1 VRDLK
6 LNAGARWPER
16 RGVWVKYTGSYPP
29 CFLSL
34 CVVCKAVR
42 PREHTVETCVMIKPC
57 GTLYAS
63 RKPSC
68 EYLIL
73 SYLITC
79 RRGGSFFIVVALFSH
94 WRERAVLLILVA
106 FGKCTQQHHCA
117 ARILNA
123 RIVDARIIGTHV
135 HR

>member
-1 VRDLK
+1 
-6 LNAGARWPER
+6 
-16 RGVWVKYTGSYPP
+16 
-29 CFLSL
+29 
-34 CVVCKAVR
+34 
-42 PREHTVETCVMIKPC
+42 MIKPC

-94 WRERAVLLILVA
+94 WRERAVLVLILVA
-106 FGKCTQQHHCA
+106 FWEVSQEHHCA